1 MMINRDVWNGFTTEQ
16 KKLHLRKAAY
26 ISAVQAAV
34 DFGTQQKKFLAL
46 VMKKKGVKIVKAEP
60 AGFRSLVERFD
71 KIQRASVIAASK
83 KFGVRNPGAII
94 DAYKRNRAKW
104 AKLTEGI
111 GNDTAKL
118 EKLIWEHIYS
128 KVDLGKL

>member
-1 MMINRDVWNGFTTEQ
+1 MWDAWDLTSEEHKRTFDHPELYDF
-16 KKLHLRKAAY
+16 
-26 ISAVQAAV
+26 V
-34 DFGTQQKKFLAL
+34 DKE

-128 KVDLGKL
+128 KIDPDKL